1 MALLKQANA
10 MVIHPRVSGRGWDKI
25 RKAATEEAPPADL
38 TAKAREI
45 LGGSLDPDQ
54 YLFTHCTI
62 VASVDVEVVPG
73 IKTGKVRVGSKT
85 IDRRFADYHI
95 LPASTQYVNNNGDSW
110 SRGVLKKSYHTFIG
124 GHNFQEHVQIEEK
137 SKGRIL
143 DAVSR
148 DIGDSLYIDILVATN
163 RKHTT
168 LVRDILSQDMS
179 TLSMGCTTDFTIC
192 SKCGHVAADETELCD
207 CIRYEKLNTFIDDE
221 GKKRVVAELCG
232 HESVGDTGAVHFIE
246 ASWVGTPAFP
256 GAVLRNIMA
265 LGDTARAESEIRRI
279 LASPAPAAYWS
290 DSAMKK
296 AASSS
301 RLVFSGFEDDVS
313 EEPAPPAAEKPAA
326 VPFQDLEDSVY
337 KSISDRVRQRI
348 QKDLEPK
355 VTDVPTPTDA
365 PNDTVIKQAALAA
378 QRALVATGDAYKRS
392 MLAACHAASSD
403 AALINAA
410 AEINAAFGVVIDP
423 VLYRVALSVGPI
435 TDHSQYIAACKKHAK
450 RELSRSDLRVMVR
463 LSSLLTQWA
472 CRNPLK
478 SRSPQE

>member
-1 MALLKQANA
+1 MALSKQANA
-10 MVIHPRVSGRGWDKI
+10 MVIHPRVSGRGWNKI
-25 RKAATEEAPPADL
+25 RQAAQQETPPTDL

-73 IKTGKVRVGSKT
+73 IKTGKIRVGSKT

-95 LPASTQYVNNNGDSW
+95 LPMSNQYVNNNGDSW
-110 SRGVLKKSYHTFIG
+110 SRGVLKKSYQTFIG

-207 CIRYEKLNTFIDDE
+207 CIRYEKLNTFIDDA
-221 GKKRVVAELCG
+221 GQKRVVAELCG

-246 ASWVGTPAFP
+246 ASWVGTPAFQ
-256 GAVLRNIMA
+256 GAVLRNILA
-265 LGDTARAESEIRRI
+265 LGDTGRAESEIRRM
-279 LASPAPAAYWS
+279 LASPAPSAYWS
-290 DSAMKK
+290 DTAMKK
-296 AASSS
+296 AANTS
-301 RLVFSGFEDDVS
+301 RIAFGED
-313 EEPAPPAAEKPAA
+313 EEEAPAEPAPAAPPA

-337 KSISDRVRQRI
+337 KSISERVRQRI

-355 VTDVPTPTDA
+355 APEVPPTDA
-365 PNDTVIKQAALAA
+365 PNDTIIKQAGSSPAPT
-378 QRALVATGDAYKRS
+378 RGLVASSETYKRAMS
-392 MLAACHAASSD
+392 AACNAASSD
-403 AALINAA
+403 AAMINAA

-423 VLYRVALSVGPI
+423 ALYRVALSVGPI
-435 TDHSQYIAACKKHAK
+435 TDPSLYLAACKKHAK
-450 RELSRSDLRVMVR
+450 RELSRSDLRIMVR
-463 LSSLLTQWA
+463 LGSLLTQWVS
-472 CRNPLK
+472 RKQLT